1 MTKDKIIKVLKAN
14 MEKSLHELKVCRH
27 YETGSGEYYL
37 GKIEGLRIAMNYLEA
52 MHDDE
57 YWNEAI
63 ANAVAMGDRA

>member
-1 MTKDKIIKVLKAN
+1 MTKEKIVKALKAN

-27 YETGSGEYYL
+27 YKTGSGEYHL
-37 GKIEGLRIAMNYLEA
+37 GKIEGLRIAKIHLEA

-63 ANAVAMGDRA
+63 ANAIAMGDR